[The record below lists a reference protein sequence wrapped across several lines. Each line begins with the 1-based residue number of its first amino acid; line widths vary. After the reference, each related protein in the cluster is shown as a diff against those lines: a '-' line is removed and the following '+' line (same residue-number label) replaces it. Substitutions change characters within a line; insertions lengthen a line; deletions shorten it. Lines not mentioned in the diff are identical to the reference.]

1 MSKVFHCHY
10 FFGQTFLVLPA
21 SCSHLS
27 SQISA
32 GWVLVH
38 FNFHHY
44 AANCFCGLFFNRE
57 ADIATTKR
65 LFLFTFLG
73 LDNSGLSDP
82 FAKIYICDQ
91 SRATQVKCK
100 IFDFWHFSDFPPRWL
115 TRPCPP
121 PGTSS
126 WCSPGWWCTGGGRTS
141 RGLHLWSP
149 SRFTTMTRWGQYWG
163 NNMNKNH
170 C

>member
-10 FFGQTFLVLPA
+10 FFGQTFLVFPA

-100 IFDFWHFSDFPPRWL
+100 ISDFWHYFWFSSQVIDETLSPTWDELLVFPRLVVHGRREDIKRTPPL
-115 TRPCPP
+115 VTIEIYDYDKVRPIL
-121 PGTSS
+121 G
-126 WCSPGWWCTGGGRTS
+126 
-141 RGLHLWSP
+141 
-149 SRFTTMTRWGQYWG
+149 
-163 NNMNKNH
+163 
-170 C
+170 